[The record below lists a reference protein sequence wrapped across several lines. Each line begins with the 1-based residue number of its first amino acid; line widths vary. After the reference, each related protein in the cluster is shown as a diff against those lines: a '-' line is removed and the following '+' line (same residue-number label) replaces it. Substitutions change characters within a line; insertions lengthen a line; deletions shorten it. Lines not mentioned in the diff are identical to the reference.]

1 MDQTTF
7 NRLLRRSYSLPL
19 VAMLLL
25 AAVLLWQISVL
36 VSAMR
41 WVQHT
46 HQVTTD
52 ARSLMR
58 AILDMETSLR
68 GFLLTGDSRFLEPY
82 HTAEPTVAS
91 LFGDLDNL
99 IVEPE
104 QRERLH
110 DMHTTFDTWRAY
122 SQEMIAVRQRG
133 GPYQSPELN
142 LRGKTLMDH
151 IRVQRE
157 EFLQHEES
165 AREQRVLRVQSQT
178 RLVFISGTVLA
189 LSLGLLLSLYMRR
202 QMLSLSH
209 SYSSA
214 VEMAESNAA
223 QLRETNEFITT
234 ALASIADGVIATDK
248 EGHIAFMNHVAEVL
262 TGWRWQDA
270 SSKPLSDI
278 LHLEPRL
285 SHDAAEDPIARVL
298 RDQSGAVTDSQERLV
313 RGEQSISVEVS
324 AAPIRQ
330 RDGAI
335 LGTVVTFR
343 DVTQR
348 QQSEHALRTSERL
361 AALGRLAS
369 SMAHEINNPLD
380 SLANLLYLLEHQAG
394 LDNAGREQVKLASE
408 ELERITQIARNML
421 GFHRMAA
428 APVSIQL
435 TEILDTVLVLYS
447 GRLHA
452 AGVEAIKRYDA
463 PGTVVA
469 QPVEMRQ
476 VFANLI
482 ANAVD
487 ASPVGGRIVV
497 HVRTGCDWRN
507 PSKEGVRVFIGDTGV
522 GIPREDQSRIME
534 AFFTTKGQ
542 RGNGLGLWVTRGIV
556 EKYGGAIRFRSST
569 REHHHGTV
577 FSIFLPSEGAER
589 SAKRRSRV
597 MPLAS

>member
-36 VSAMR
+36 VGAMR
-41 WVQHT
+41 WVEHT
-46 HQVTTD
+46 HQVTSD
-52 ARSLMR
+52 ARTLMR
-58 AILDMETSLR
+58 SILDMETGLR
-68 GFLLTGDSRFLEPY
+68 GYLLTGDAKFLEPY
-82 HTAEPTVAS
+82 HTAGPTVAS
-91 LFGDLDNL
+91 LFADLDNL
-99 IVEPE
+99 IVEPA
-104 QRERLH
+104 QRDRLH
-110 DMHTTFDTWRAY
+110 NIQRSFEEWRTY
-122 SQEMIAVRQRG
+122 SQGMIAIRERG

-142 LRGKTLMDH
+142 LRGKVLMDQ
-151 IRVQRE
+151 IRAQRD

-165 AREQRVLRVQSQT
+165 TREQRVQRVQSQT
-178 RLVFISGTVLA
+178 RVVFLSGTVLA
-189 LSLGLLLSLYMRR
+189 ISLGLLLSLYMRR
-202 QMLSLSH
+202 QMLSLSR

-214 VEMAESNAA
+214 VDLAESNAA

-248 EGHIAFMNHVAEVL
+248 DGRIAFMNHVAELL

-270 SSKPLSDI
+270 SGKPLVDVF
-278 LHLEPRL
+278 HLEARL
-285 SHDAAEDPIARVL
+285 SQEGAEEPMAGVL
-298 RDQSGAVTDSQERLV
+298 RDRSAPVTDSQERLI
-313 RGEQSISVEVS
+313 RGEQSIAVEVS

-343 DVTQR
+343 DITQR

-394 LDNAGREQVKLASE
+394 LDSAGREQVKLASE

-428 APVSIQL
+428 TPVSIQL
-435 TEILDTVLVLYS
+435 TDILDTVLVLYS
-447 GRLHA
+447 GRLRA
-452 AGVEAIKRYDA
+452 AGVEAIKRYDT
-463 PGTVVA
+463 PGSVVA

-497 HVRTGCDWRN
+497 HVRAGCDWRN
-507 PSKEGVRVFIGDTGV
+507 PSKEGVRVFIGDTGA
-522 GIPREDQSRIME
+522 GIPREDRSRIME

-556 EKYGGAIRFRSST
+556 EKYGGAIRFHSST
-569 REHHHGTV
+569 GEGRHGTV
-577 FSIFLPSEGAER
+577 FSIFLPAEGAER

>member
-36 VSAMR
+36 VGAMR
-41 WVQHT
+41 WVEHT
-46 HQVTTD
+46 HQVTSD
-52 ARSLMR
+52 ARTLMR
-58 AILDMETSLR
+58 SILDMETGLR
-68 GFLLTGDSRFLEPY
+68 GYLLTGDAKFLEPY
-82 HTAEPTVAS
+82 HTAGPTVAS
-91 LFGDLDNL
+91 LFADLDNL
-99 IVEPE
+99 IVEPA
-104 QRERLH
+104 QRDRLH
-110 DMHTTFDTWRAY
+110 NIQRSFEEWRTY
-122 SQEMIAVRQRG
+122 SQGMIAIRERG

-142 LRGKTLMDH
+142 LRGKVLMDQ
-151 IRVQRE
+151 IRAQRD

-165 AREQRVLRVQSQT
+165 TREQRVQRVQSQT
-178 RLVFISGTVLA
+178 RVVFLSGTVLA
-189 LSLGLLLSLYMRR
+189 ISLGLLLSLYMRR
-202 QMLSLSH
+202 QMLSLSR

-214 VEMAESNAA
+214 VDLAESNAA

-248 EGHIAFMNHVAEVL
+248 DGRIAFMNHVAELL

-270 SSKPLSDI
+270 SGKPLVDVF
-278 LHLEPRL
+278 HLEARL
-285 SHDAAEDPIARVL
+285 SQEGAEEPMAGVL
-298 RDQSGAVTDSQERLV
+298 RDRSGPVTDSQERLV
-313 RGEQSISVEVS
+313 RGEQSIAVEVS

-343 DVTQR
+343 DITQR
-348 QQSEHALRTSERL
+348 QQAEHALRTSERL

-394 LDNAGREQVKLASE
+394 LDSAGREQVKLASE

-428 APVSIQL
+428 TPVSIQL
-435 TEILDTVLVLYS
+435 TDILDTVLVLYS
-447 GRLHA
+447 GRLRA
-452 AGVEAIKRYDA
+452 AGVEAIKRYDT
-463 PGTVVA
+463 PGSVVA

-497 HVRTGCDWRN
+497 HVRAGCDWRN
-507 PSKEGVRVFIGDTGV
+507 PSKEGVRVFIGDTGA

-569 REHHHGTV
+569 GEGRHGTV